1 MGIKNGKLRNFIFA
15 FLVVLSFLLSFNL
28 WTAGR
33 NVGEETT
40 SGQATL
46 PSVSVTSHSESDA
59 FRPTKV
65 ALHGIDAEAPLQ
77 IGRTY
82 PLNDLLNET
91 YETRTLEGIES
102 SELMTYEDYIDQ
114 LETGRWLEFVFNEES
129 PFGLI
134 EQKFDDLPRDQAN
147 NYYDRIAINIDAR
160 NSVYFYHTDTESLY
174 TASTLED
181 ASMEIDPFLNE
192 ESIQYVEAFP
202 TILDDAIIYLPEN
215 SVDIP
220 YQSYVIGQLP
230 NSVYIN
236 NFFPDA
242 SLVDSRSTNNINRYI
257 DLTKEVTIDQNNN
270 TLEYLR
276 QIEDTGELEPTTR
289 FERSFEQINRF
300 ENWSD
305 TFVLSSYD
313 RENEIISFQREINGY
328 PVFSPL
334 GQETVSEV
342 GLVESGVTHMEL
354 PLRFI
359 STPISMESE
368 GFPTKEMINGRE
380 LVDTLISRLGE
391 AGYEAIEDISL
402 GYSWEESTED
412 NQVVNFTPNW
422 YLLIE
427 GEWVTYDEFL
437 EEGADGF

>member
-1 MGIKNGKLRNFIFA
+1 MGIKNGKLRNFMLA
-15 FLVVLSFLLSFNL
+15 FFVVLSFLLSYNL

-33 NVGEETT
+33 NIGEETT

-46 PSVSVTSHSESDA
+46 PNVSLTSHSESDA
-59 FRPTKV
+59 FRPTTV
-65 ALHGIDAEAPLQ
+65 ALHGVDAEAPLQ

-82 PLNDLLNET
+82 PLNDVLDEA
-91 YETRTLEGIES
+91 YETRTLDRIES
-102 SELMTYEDYIDQ
+102 SEMMTYEGYIDQ
-114 LETGRWLEFVFNEES
+114 LENGRWLEFVFNEES
-129 PFGLI
+129 PLGLI

-147 NYYDRIAINIDAR
+147 NYYDRIAINIDG
-160 NSVYFYHTDTESLY
+160 NSVYFYHTDSGSLY
-174 TASTLED
+174 IASTLED
-181 ASMEIDPFLNE
+181 ASMEVDPFLNE

-202 TILDDAIIYLPEN
+202 TVLDNNIVYLPEN
-215 SVDIP
+215 SVAVP

-242 SLVDSRSTNNINRYI
+242 SLVDTRSTNNIYRYI

-276 QIEDTGELEPTTR
+276 QIEDAGELEPTTR

-305 TFVLSSYD
+305 TFVLSSYN
-313 RENEIISFQREINGY
+313 RESEIISFQREIDGY

-334 GQETVSEV
+334 GQETVSEI

-368 GFPTKEMINGRE
+368 GYPTKEMITGRE
-380 LVDTLISRLGE
+380 LVDTLVSRMGE
-391 AGYEAIEDISL
+391 ANYETIEDISL
-402 GYSWEESTED
+402 GYSWEESAED
-412 NQVVNFTPNW
+412 SQVVNFTPNW

-427 GEWVTYDEFL
+427 GDWVTYDEFL
-437 EEGADGF
+437 EEGADGL